1 MMIQR
6 MGWVLDSDPHLLRS
20 VEMMV
25 CHWGYMGGGILVDAA
40 KVIVG
45 SPHWN
50 EQSPARMNI

>member
-6 MGWVLDSDPHLLRS
+6 MVWVLDSDPHLLRS

-25 CHWGYMGGGILVDAA
+25 CQGYMGGGILVDGA